1 MNVTAS
7 LEGGVDPLAAAA
19 VPQSLPPEPSPPA
32 RSTAPSSSVFVA
44 ENRLPVRFGLPRS
57 LIRKAR
63 KEFARDIDWKI
74 VSNRV
79 VWDSRCLQKLA
90 ERVSQLAQEA
100 RPVAGKGPDS
110 LKTVRPVSEA
120 YSAPLLSEPE
130 EVSAVVVS
138 RPLNRR
144 IVVAMLGVEIVRIR
158 VRDNSHFMKGME
170 CQVRRVEGDIYELCG
185 RAPRYRGKW

>member
-7 LEGGVDPLAAAA
+7 LEDGVDSLTAAG
-19 VPQSLPPEPSPPA
+19 VPQSPSPEPPPPA
-32 RSTAPSSSVFVA
+32 RSTTPSSNFVP
-44 ENRLPVRFGLPRS
+44 ESRLSGRFGIPRS
-57 LIRKAR
+57 LIRRAR
-63 KEFARDIDWKI
+63 KEFTRGIDWQVK
-74 VSNRV
+74 SNRV
-79 VWDSRCLQKLA
+79 LWHVRCLKKLA

-100 RPVAGKGPDS
+100 RPIDGEGSDS